1 MVFRYQPGYIQSVLS
16 SGRCS
21 VSVWGAMSADGLGPL
36 VRISGP
42 FNASQYCNIISTS
55 LLPYVLDGCF
65 ILQQDR
71 SPVFTARA
79 VSSLLEDHAVRQL
92 RWPPCGADLNPIENV
107 WGIMKMNLGKR
118 NDCGRTADE
127 LWQAVED
134 EWGRLRSRPEI
145 IKSLYESLH
154 RRIREVIEND
164 GNFTR
169 N

>member
-1 MVFRYQPGYIQSVLS
+1 MH
-16 SGRCS
+16 
-21 VSVWGAMSADGLGPL
+21 
-36 VRISGP
+36 
-42 FNASQYCNIISTS
+42 
-55 LLPYVLDGCF
+55 
-65 ILQQDR
+65 
-71 SPVFTARA
+71 TARA

-107 WGIMKMNLGKR
+107 WGIMKMNLGKQ

-127 LWQAVED
+127 LWQAVEH

-145 IKSLYESLH
+145 VTSLYESLP

-164 GNFTR
+164 GNFAH